1 MNSSYYQNRINQLDK
16 EIADLETKIAAE
28 SKIEADKSM
37 RIINTQKS
45 ITKYTSASTV
55 SMKMRQIEGYN
66 REIARAQQKR
76 ADLQKNKQT
85 KDLNVQNMQLTY
97 SVKLKRKIKRTF
109 LNRRRCKTCTSKK

>member
-55 SMKMRQIEGYN
+55 SMKMRQILSHMKMSGYLPFPKYPEALTAISM
-66 REIARAQQKR
+66 R
-76 ADLQKNKQT
+76 KQS
-85 KDLNVQNMQLTY
+85 LMQNATMHIFLTDRLP
-97 SVKLKRKIKRTF
+97 STEKPMP
-109 LNRRRCKTCTSKK
+109 